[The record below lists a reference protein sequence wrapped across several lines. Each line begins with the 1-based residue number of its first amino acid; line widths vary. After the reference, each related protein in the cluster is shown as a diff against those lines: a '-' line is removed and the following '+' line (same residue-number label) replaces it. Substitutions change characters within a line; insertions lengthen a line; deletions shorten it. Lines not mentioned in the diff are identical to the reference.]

1 MDVIVSKIN
10 GNSCLDAPRELVG
23 KVVDLTVVDLSEK
36 RARVRV
42 RDEREL
48 KLISTGGGLRLI
60 RGDGN
65 VFDVEELD
73 GLPF

>member
-1 MDVIVSKIN
+1 MDVMISKIN
-10 GNSCLDAPRELVG
+10 GHSCLGASRNLVG

-36 RARVRV
+36 KARVRV
-42 RDEREL
+42 RDERDL
-48 KLISTGGGLRLI
+48 RLISTGGGLRLV
-60 RGDGN
+60 RGDGG